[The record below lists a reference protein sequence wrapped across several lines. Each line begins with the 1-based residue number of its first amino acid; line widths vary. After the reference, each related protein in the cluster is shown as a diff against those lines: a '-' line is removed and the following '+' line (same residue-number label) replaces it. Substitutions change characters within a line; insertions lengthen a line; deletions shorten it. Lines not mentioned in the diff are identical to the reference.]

1 MTTTRSFLLI
11 LAVSAGLF
19 GCGNSSETPSELQ
32 ALEVKRD
39 SLHALAMSLQL
50 EIREV
55 ELQIAEL
62 NPQADFTVVTAIEVE
77 SGAFEHF
84 FEAYGEVEAK
94 KNIVINAETMGA
106 VKRIVAREG
115 QRVAKGDVLLELDS
129 DQILS
134 NRDELVTQLDLA
146 RDVFQ
151 RQERL
156 WQKEIGSEMQYLEA
170 KARLESLEKSLE
182 ALDAQVNKSTIRAPF
197 AGTVDEIFPK
207 NGEFVGMG
215 SPVLRLVNLDRVS
228 VVAEISEVYVG
239 QLSNQTPVVASFP
252 SLDTA
257 FELNVSRIANY
268 INPNNRSFK
277 IEVDLPQTR
286 VPLKPNLLA
295 VLKVKDYSAEEVVT
309 IPSRMIQEDLS
320 GRSYVYV
327 LTGDAN
333 KKTMT
338 TERRYLE
345 SGRAYK
351 GLTEIKQ
358 GLRAGDMV
366 VDRGSRSVKDQQE
379 VIVKK
384 D

>member
-207 NGEFVGMG
+207 NGEFAGMG

-239 QLSNQTPVVASFP
+239 QLSNQTHVVASFP

-327 LTGDAN
+327 LAGDAN